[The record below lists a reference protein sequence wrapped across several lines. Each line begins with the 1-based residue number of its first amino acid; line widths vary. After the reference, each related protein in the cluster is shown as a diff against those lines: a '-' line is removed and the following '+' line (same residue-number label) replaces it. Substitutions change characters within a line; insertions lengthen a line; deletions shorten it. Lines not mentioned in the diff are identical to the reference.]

1 MVVAG
6 PPAAASFDRPISA
19 LEDHEYM
26 QRSTTDRASKEH
38 SQPQSC
44 MNVTEM
50 LRMPH
55 APVQHRPQSRVQH
68 SQMPSH
74 AFPHSL
80 QHATA
85 RPPPSVSPYV
95 LEHAMLSHETM
106 TQHVPCPIG
115 QNSFMRHHGHPH
127 IQGHA
132 TACPPSSEPLYAPQ
146 PEMFA
151 EATMMPSHGLLVPST
166 MSGNLPPVNHVAVE
180 TPYRLPPIPVP
191 AKQIADNFVPTFHTK
206 AKFGS
211 WRKTYDNCRLHNAQV
226 YTTIY
231 FANAGAST

>member
-1 MVVAG
+1 MSAQVSSSSLRDFTDFKLHPSSVTDLLCVVCILEGIRPGCNFVVVAG

-95 LEHAMLSHETM
+95 PEHAMLSHETM

-132 TACPPSSEPLYAPQ
+132 TACPPSSEPL
-146 PEMFA
+146 
-151 EATMMPSHGLLVPST
+151 
-166 MSGNLPPVNHVAVE
+166 
-180 TPYRLPPIPVP
+180 
-191 AKQIADNFVPTFHTK
+191 
-206 AKFGS
+206 
-211 WRKTYDNCRLHNAQV
+211 
-226 YTTIY
+226 
-231 FANAGAST
+231 